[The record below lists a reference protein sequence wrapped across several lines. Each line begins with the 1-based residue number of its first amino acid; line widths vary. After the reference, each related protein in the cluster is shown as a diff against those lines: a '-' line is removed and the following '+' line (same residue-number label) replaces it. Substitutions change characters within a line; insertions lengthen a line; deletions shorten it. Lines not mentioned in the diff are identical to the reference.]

1 MKIIKSIIFTSA
13 LLAFLPSCDMEK
25 YPYDKLP
32 VENAIQSVDDCEKLR
47 SGMYRDLRIISFAT
61 NSLSSDFQA
70 DQFIPGSYYGGQY
83 SGQYRWDA
91 AASDDTFRIVW
102 GNAYVTIA
110 QCNLLIQGCVNL
122 MANGGLDDDEKATL
136 KNILGEAYF
145 VRAFA
150 NAMLADRYCKTYDPT
165 TAESD
170 YGVPLVVTY
179 EPTADNSKYPGR
191 ETLAVTYNSIK
202 DDIELARQNLTTNG
216 EQSSIYLTV
225 DALDAFEARIALL
238 TKDYDTAISK
248 AEGLVNRNAYPL
260 ISQQEAFNTMWKQDV
275 STEVICQLYA
285 DKLEPAYS
293 MGGDFLDEINHMPRF
308 LPSKDL
314 IDMYSET
321 DIRKSTFFMEEEVAF
336 SQSTKVNLFVFNKYP
351 GNPDFNDGANRYINK
366 LKLFRVAEQ
375 YLIAAEAYQAKGG
388 IENEKKAYDILF
400 KLMSARDNALQK
412 PETAPVGNTLR
423 DLIRSE
429 RQKELVG
436 EGFRL
441 TDLKRYG
448 EGFKRQK
455 AQDEENSYQI
465 ALNLE
470 ISSDNNR
477 WLWAIPQDEI
487 ESNPQIK
494 GQQNPGY

>member
-13 LLAFLPSCDMEK
+13 LFSMFTSCDMEK
-25 YPYDKLP
+25 YPYDKIP

-61 NSLSSDFQA
+61 NSLASDFQA

-91 AASDDTFRIVW
+91 AASDDSFSTVW
-102 GNAYVTIA
+102 NNGYVTIA
-110 QCNLLIQGCVNL
+110 QCNLLISGCL
-122 MANGGLDDDEKATL
+122 DLIGKGGLENEDIVNL

-145 VRAFA
+145 IRAFA
-150 NAMLADRYCKTYDPT
+150 NTMLAERFCACYDSS
-165 TAESD
+165 TAENM
-170 YGVPLVVTY
+170 YGIPLVTEY
-179 EPTADNSKYPGR
+179 KPTADNSKYPGR
-191 ETLAVTYNSIK
+191 ENLAVTYKSIK
-202 DDIELARQNLTTNG
+202 DDIELARQNLTATG
-216 EQSSIYLTV
+216 EQSAIYLTV
-225 DALDAFEARIALL
+225 DALDAFEARVALL

-248 AEGLVNRNAYPL
+248 AEGLVDSGKYPL
-260 ISQQEAFNTMWKQDV
+260 ISDQTSFTSMWEVDVTTEA
-275 STEVICQLYA
+275 ICQLYA
-285 DKLEPAYS
+285 AKLEPSYA
-293 MGGDFLDEINHMPRF
+293 MGENFLDEISHKPRF
-308 LPSKDL
+308 LPSQDL
-314 IDMYSET
+314 IDMYSDN
-321 DIRKSTFFMEEEVAF
+321 DIRKAAFFKKENVAF
-336 SQSTKVNLFVFNKYP
+336 SQGNTVELYVFNKYP
-351 GNPDFNDGANRYINK
+351 GNPEFNDGANRYINK
-366 LKLFRVAEQ
+366 PKLFRIAEQ

-400 KLMSARDNALQK
+400 KLMSARDNTLQK
-412 PETAPVGNTLR
+412 LETAPVGNTLR

-455 AQDEENSYQI
+455 AQDEENSYQLG
-465 ALNLE
+465 LNLE
-470 ISSDNNR
+470 ISADNNR